1 MLSAQLS
8 HTYFLF
14 GTVAGGAESAAP
26 LPRTSALLGEEMNP
40 AGVDPVEDDEAALRQ
55 AFFQAIGDVMP
66 VVV

>member
-1 MLSAQLS
+1 
-8 HTYFLF
+8 
-14 GTVAGGAESAAP
+14 
-26 LPRTSALLGEEMNP
+26 MNP